1 MLTTDI
7 AAKLKLLE
15 DNLLTMG
22 AVLVA
27 YSGGVDSSL
36 LLKVASSTSI
46 KVLAVTASSPIHP
59 ESEIQAAKILARE
72 MGVPHLVITS
82 DVIQNINFYTNPPD
96 RCYFCKKE
104 LIANLKKL
112 VAEHNLKEIVD
123 GTNTE
128 DAGDFRPGTRA
139 VTEYGVRSPL
149 QEAGLTKK
157 EIRLLAK
164 YLGLPNWNE
173 PAKACLASRIP
184 YGEIIT
190 PDKIKQVELA
200 ETYLYHL
207 GLREVRVRHHGT
219 IARLEINPNC
229 FPLLTGASVRK
240 GLVNYF
246 HGLGFTYIAMDLE
259 GFRSGSLNAVL
270 DTK

>member
-1 MLTTDI
+1 MLNIDI

-15 DNLLTMG
+15 DSLLNME

-46 KVLAVTASSPIHP
+46 KVLAVTAASPIHP
-59 ESEIQAAKILARE
+59 ECETQAAKILARG
-72 MGVPHLVITS
+72 MGVPHLVITT
-82 DVIQNINFYTNPPD
+82 DIIQNINFYTNPPD

-112 VAEHNLKEIVD
+112 VAEYNLKEIVD
-123 GTNTE
+123 GTNAE

-139 VTEYGVRSPL
+139 AREYGVRSPL
-149 QEAGLTKK
+149 QEAGLTKN
-157 EIRLLAK
+157 EIRQLAK
-164 YLGLPNWNE
+164 YLGLPNWNK

-190 PDKIKQVELA
+190 PAKIKQVKSA
-200 ETYLYHL
+200 ENYLHHL
-207 GLREVRVRHHGT
+207 GLKEVRVRHHGT
-219 IARLEINPNC
+219 IARLEVNPKC
-229 FPLLTGASVRK
+229 FPLLTEASVRK

-246 HGLGFTYIAMDLE
+246 HSLGFTYIALDLE